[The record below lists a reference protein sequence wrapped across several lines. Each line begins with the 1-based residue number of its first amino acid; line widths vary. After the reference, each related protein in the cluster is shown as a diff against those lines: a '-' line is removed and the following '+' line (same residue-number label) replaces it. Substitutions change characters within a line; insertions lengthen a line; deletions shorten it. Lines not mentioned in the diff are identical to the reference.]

1 SAVQRAGSAR
11 PDNNGADILRH
22 RAEEPAPYRS
32 RAVVRPG
39 PEHSGAPGA
48 MQVRLTLAAGPEF
61 TWNRAVHHGAGDQKR
76 NACRTSRA
84 RCVRMSALPLPPH
97 RGAVTLTHHAI
108 PAGVDGDTGPEA
120 P

>member
-1 SAVQRAGSAR
+1 MRVEGTAVQRAGSAR

-48 MQVRLTLAAGPEF
+48 MQVRLTLAVGPEF
-61 TWNRAVHHGAGDQKR
+61 TWNHAVHHGAGDR
-76 NACRTSRA
+76 SATRAERVARDASECPHCPCHRTGA
-84 RCVRMSALPLPPH
+84 RLH
-97 RGAVTLTHHAI
+97 
-108 PAGVDGDTGPEA
+108 
-120 P
+120 